1 MNRTALLAW
10 RYMCHYRL
18 KTVVMVLSITVIMA
32 LPLTVHTIVSELE
45 SGLTVRARTTPL
57 ILGARGSHFDL
68 SLHALYFK
76 NKIHGEISMRQVR
89 VLNESG
95 LGEAIPLMCRFSA
108 NDYPLVGTSLE
119 YINFRGLKIESG
131 RGLIRLGDCL
141 LGSRAAR
148 SLGLGAGDRLMS
160 DPVNVFDIAGAY
172 PLNMRVTGVLKESGT
187 ADDEAVFADIKTVW
201 LIGGFLH
208 GHGSGAVDTDAPSV
222 LLEKSASNTV
232 YNAALPQYSE
242 VTDGN
247 LGSFHFHGDPD
258 DLPLTA
264 VLVVPNSKK
273 SETLLRG
280 RYQDNAALQML
291 QPIKVVEE
299 LLGVV
304 FSIKRFLDANLIV
317 VALAVSMLFALVVML
332 SLRLRQREMEIMFMM
347 GCARSTMFKLQ
358 LAELGIVLGI
368 SAALAVVTAGLAAH
382 YIPGLLGV

>member
-1 MNRTALLAW
+1 MT
-10 RYMCHYRL
+10 
-18 KTVVMVLSITVIMA
+18 K
-32 LPLTVHTIVSELE
+32 
-45 SGLTVRARTTPL
+45 
-57 ILGARGSHFDL
+57 D
-68 SLHALYFK
+68 
-76 NKIHGEISMRQVR
+76 
-89 VLNESG
+89 
-95 LGEAIPLMCRFSA
+95 
-108 NDYPLVGTSLE
+108 TS
-119 YINFRGLKIESG
+119 YINRDADLIEHDIEG
-131 RGLIRLGDCL
+131 YLRQHEQKDMLRFLTA
-141 LGSRAAR
+141 GS
-148 SLGLGAGDRLMS
+148 
-160 DPVNVFDIAGAY
+160 V
-172 PLNMRVTGVLKESGT
+172 
-187 ADDEAVFADIKTVW
+187 DDGKST
-201 LIGGFLH
+201 LIGR
-208 GHGSGAVDTDAPSV
+208 
-222 LLEKSASNTV
+222 LLYDSKMI
-232 YNAALPQYSE
+232 
-242 VTDGN
+242 
-247 LGSFHFHGDPD
+247 DPD